1 MNSANSEFLYKTQPL
16 RSGLCRAKVAL
27 ACGVSW
33 LLFPAFV
40 DASQGDRSGTVPF
53 RFSTQTSIGSKMTRG
68 AERASQD
75 DQTSQA
81 CPVSPRIGAPWPS
94 RFQEGPTDRR
104 VSVAIG
110 SDPLTLQPTRRGHW
124 FFAKALLIVKARAG
138 SRIKVVGREKTS
150 GSRMLFTHLSKPA
163 SKFPK
168 KGVVPKRG
176 QGLRG
181 PADLPGYV
189 FAREPGCYRVT
200 VTLGGRVFKVRFPVA
215 IPTPPG
221 SSRG

>member
-1 MNSANSEFLYKTQPL
+1 MNYANSGFSYKSGIV

-27 ACGVSW
+27 ACGVSC
-33 LLFPAFV
+33 LAFPAFV

-53 RFSTQTSIGSKMTRG
+53 LFSAQASIGGNMTRG
-68 AERASQD
+68 VGTTSQD

-110 SDPLTLQPTRRGHW
+110 TDPLTLQPTRGGHW

-138 SRIKVVGREKTS
+138 SRIKVVGKERTF
-150 GSRMLFTHLSKPA
+150 GSKMLFTHLSKPA

-168 KGVVPKRG
+168 KGLVPKRG

-189 FAREPGCYRVT
+189 FVRESGCYRVT
-200 VTLGGRVFKVRFPVA
+200 VTLGGRVFKVRFPVVV
-215 IPTPPG
+215 PTSPD
-221 SSRG
+221 SSHG